1 MILDDLIHVVF
12 HRALASSVDVKD
24 GTLTSRAVP
33 LFWGQQ
39 LITYFAHTK
48 KHGKTSLHDR
58 SVTSRTASVLYL
70 SVFPSVSP
78 SVCLFVCLCFLY
90 SFFLSVYLFFSFP
103 HPLSLILSPSSSP
116 PPPPPQI
123 LPTFRPVVRVKLFS
137 HLFLVV
143 ICDG

>member
-1 MILDDLIHVVF
+1 MVF
-12 HRALASSVDVKD
+12 HRALASLVDVKD

-39 LITYFAHTK
+39 LITYLAHTK
-48 KHGKTSLHDR
+48 KHGKTSLLDR

-70 SVFPSVSP
+70 SLFSLPSLLPSACLSVSVFFTLSFSLSP
-78 SVCLFVCLCFLY
+78 S
-90 SFFLSVYLFFSFP
+90 
-103 HPLSLILSPSSSP
+103 LSPSSSLPHTP
-116 PPPPPQI
+116 PPLPPQI